1 MDSFVFARHTPD
13 CKFKRDR
20 LYRRCNCPKWVEGRF
35 NRERIRK
42 SAATRLWDE
51 AEQFRLKLEQALTQ
65 GLPLSS
71 LNADSVTAETSATA
85 LSSPSVL
92 SPPTPPAPPIIESVP
107 SYLPA
112 APIRLHM
119 PAQIEVSHG
128 GRNKPRVT
136 VQKAV
141 NAYMT
146 DARSRGLQT
155 DTVKKL
161 ERIFEKQFLPWTRTE
176 GLEFL
181 DEVDLDALISFRS
194 TWTEGA
200 VVKAKKQD
208 RIIGFFWESF
218 RRNFITQNPALSLS
232 KIRPKHIPT
241 DYFPRDEFDRI
252 LDATRIYGDP
262 RGG

>member
-128 GRNKPRVT
+128 GRN
-136 VQKAV
+136 
-141 NAYMT
+141 
-146 DARSRGLQT
+146 
-155 DTVKKL
+155 
-161 ERIFEKQFLPWTRTE
+161 
-176 GLEFL
+176 
-181 DEVDLDALISFRS
+181 
-194 TWTEGA
+194 
-200 VVKAKKQD
+200 
-208 RIIGFFWESF
+208 
-218 RRNFITQNPALSLS
+218 
-232 KIRPKHIPT
+232 
-241 DYFPRDEFDRI
+241 
-252 LDATRIYGDP
+252 
-262 RGG
+262 